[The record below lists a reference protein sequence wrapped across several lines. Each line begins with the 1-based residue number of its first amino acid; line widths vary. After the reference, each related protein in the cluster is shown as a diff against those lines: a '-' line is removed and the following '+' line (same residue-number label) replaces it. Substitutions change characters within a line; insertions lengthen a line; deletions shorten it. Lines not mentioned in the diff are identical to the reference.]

1 VSERAELLRMLRRI
15 RRRARGLAAVEGAVA
30 GAAVGFVAVA
40 LGALVWRARGGVIAW
55 HPATLIGAA
64 TFAVGAALAAA
75 RPISLVRCARLLDAA
90 IDRGGRPCDRV
101 LSALSFTGADSQAK
115 PPGGDAPL
123 ARAALADAVARAR
136 AFAPTFVAPAR
147 RPRGLPA
154 LAGAALAL
162 LVVGAWPARAPG
174 ARRDGGRTAAETAEP
189 RLRVATQ
196 ALDAERAEVVAAATA
211 AEATGDV
218 SLHALAREARATL
231 DALSDGAL
239 GRGEALDRLTTLT
252 ARAKE
257 AADEAAAEEAALRA
271 AGQALDPTT
280 ATRPLGHAL
289 GADDPAATQ
298 RALDALAERATAS
311 ETARAE
317 IASALGAAAA
327 GVAGG
332 DKGDGAQGS
341 AGDQRRR
348 LNRDSQPSGAGASDG
363 PAADP
368 TARRLEQLRR
378 DLEDTAAAC
387 RGSAA
392 ACADHLH
399 SGAGQ
404 LPSAAREA
412 AETSQRRRL
421 ENAVRQMRERLRR
434 GDLDERAQERRFGRV
449 ARGAKPESER
459 GAQGGDPRASRGAGD
474 PQAGASDD
482 QTAGGE
488 GGDEVFVDEP
498 GGEPGDGAN
507 AGDGDSAGRATAS
520 ADGEGAPRAGDG
532 AGHEAG
538 GDPLGRGATPPTR
551 GHAREVR
558 VRGAAGPTRSEV
570 IEASARRGF
579 AAREYVRVFSDYQP
593 VVEESLASSAV
604 PEGRRYV
611 VRRYFQLIR
620 PRGDAARTP

>member
-15 RRRARGLAAVEGAVA
+15 RRRARGLAAVEGAVT
-30 GAAVGFVAVA
+30 GAVVGLVAVA

-55 HPATLIGAA
+55 RPATLVASAG
-64 TFAVGAALAAA
+64 FALGAALAAT

-90 IDRGGRPCDRV
+90 IDRGGRPCDRA
-101 LSALSFTGADSQAK
+101 LSALSFTGGDPHADA
-115 PPGGDAPL
+115 PPDGDAPL

-174 ARRDGGRTAAETAEP
+174 ARRDGGRVAAETAEP
-189 RLRVATQ
+189 RLRVAAR
-196 ALDAERAEVVAAATA
+196 ALDAERGEVVAAAAA

-218 SLHALAREARATL
+218 SLRALAREARATL

-239 GRGEALDRLTTLT
+239 GRGEALDRLTALA

-257 AADEAAAEEAALRA
+257 AADEAAAEGAALRA

-280 ATRPLGHAL
+280 ATRPLGRAL

-298 RALDALAERATAS
+298 RALDGLAERAAAS

-327 GVAGG
+327 GV
-332 DKGDGAQGS
+332 DKGDGGEGS
-341 AGDQRRR
+341 AREQRRR
-348 LNRDSQPSGAGASDG
+348 LNRDSQASGAGASDG

-378 DLEDTAAAC
+378 DLEDTAAGC

-392 ACADHLH
+392 ECAKRLH

-412 AETSQRRRL
+412 AETPQRRRL

-434 GDLDERAQERRFGRV
+434 GDLDEGAQERRFGRV
-449 ARGAKPESER
+449 ARGTTPDGAR
-459 GAQGGDPRASRGAGD
+459 GASGADPRAARSAGD

-482 QTAGGE
+482 SATAGGE
-488 GGDEVFVDEP
+488 GGDEVFGDEP
-498 GGEPGDGAN
+498 GGGPGAGDN
-507 AGDGDSAGRATAS
+507 AGDGESAGGATAS
-520 ADGEGAPRAGDG
+520 ADGEGAPRAGNG

-551 GHAREVR
+551 GHEREVR
-558 VRGAAGPTRSEV
+558 VRGDAGPTRSEV
-570 IEASARRGF
+570 IEASAHRGF
-579 AAREYVRVFSDYQP
+579 AAREYVRVFGDYQP
-593 VVEESLASSAV
+593 VVEESLASGAV

-620 PRGDAARTP
+620 PRGDAPRTP